1 MSVSLTLLF
10 AAMTSAEAI
19 VTVLNTAAATS
30 PKRYAEAQSMV
41 ERDAKAGKVVQQF
54 IVGVRTAD
62 KALAKKYLDAARPKI
77 SYLAAEKDSALAW
90 YLLSMERNDLKL
102 LRKAAALGNV
112 QALNAVGALET
123 QQALADKTLSS
134 NEVEQVL
141 CRCFG
146 YFGQAVA
153 KRDPNGFI
161 NMGACYLGGLGCKKD
176 PELAFEC
183 FKSAAEMG
191 HPEAM
196 DYLSASYEHGN
207 GVPQSDELALYWKI
221 RGRAARGSEAAEK
234 WLRERK

>member
-1 MSVSLTLLF
+1 MSLPLTLLF

-19 VTVLNTAAATS
+19 VTILNTAAATS
-30 PKRYAEAQSMV
+30 PRRYAEAKAVV
-41 ERDAKAGKVVQQF
+41 ERDAMAGMPVQQF
-54 IVGVRTAD
+54 IVGVRTQD
-62 KALAKKYLDAARPKI
+62 KALSKKFLDASRPKI

-102 LRKAAALGNV
+102 LRKAAAGGNV
-112 QALNAVGALET
+112 QALNALGAIET

-141 CRCFG
+141 CRSFG

-161 NMGACYLGGLGCKKD
+161 NMGTCYLKGLGCRQD
-176 PELAFEC
+176 PALAFEC
-183 FKSAAEMG
+183 FKSAAELG

-196 DYLSASYEHGN
+196 DYMSASYEHGN
-207 GVPQSDELALYWKI
+207 GVPQSDELSLYWMM
-221 RGRAARGSEAAEK
+221 RGRAARGDEAAAK